1 MRGAKPLP
9 IAIASNSPP
18 PLYCSTPAAASCC
31 ARSARWIRRPCGGPW
46 PPHDREPV
54 SVAEAPAVRRV
65 LVVFLDGVGLGAD
78 DPSRNPFAAAE
89 MPEMTRLLGGARL
102 LEGTA
107 PYEGPL
113 ATLMAVDACL
123 GA

>member
-46 PPHDREPV
+46 PPPDRKPV
-54 SVAEAPAVRRV
+54 SVAEAPAVGR
-65 LVVFLDGVGLGAD
+65 GVGGGGVLLVFGGGGGGGGA
-78 DPSRNPFAAAE
+78 PPPRTRLAAAE
-89 MPEMTRLLGGARL
+89 MPKMPRLRGGARL
-102 LEGTA
+102 LER
-107 PYEGPL
+107 
-113 ATLMAVDACL
+113 
-123 GA
+123 